1 MGNITTYTKKPFDPM
16 LPEPDSID
24 IRDIAHAL
32 SLLCRANGHFP
43 HFYSVAQ
50 HSLNCLAEAKARGC
64 GRNVQL
70 ACLLHDAAEAY
81 MADMP
86 RPVKEQLP
94 LYREKETAL
103 LGLILAKWLD
113 APLTGSEY
121 AQVFEIDDAMLY
133 HEFLALMGQEILTP
147 RELKSK
153 PSFDIIPFKDAERG
167 MLREFSA
174 LVCGGDKLYVGVDW
188 CSGRWLAAEL
198 RGTLIT
204 ERIFD
209 DIRSLCGSYESA
221 EAVVIDAPVGLADS
235 AENEHLRPDSEAR
248 AYLKSSA
255 RKSSVFN
262 APYRGVVYAEGRD
275 AQRAKSRM
283 LGKGISA
290 QTLAILPMIRQV
302 DSFLQDTP
310 SWKNRLL
317 ESHPELAFQALNHGR
332 GLTYSKHTT
341 EGISERTAILRE
353 YLPGFGVSGKNAE
366 DLLDAA
372 CLAVTARLGSI
383 SGFRT
388 IPDCPACDGT
398 GLKMQMVL
406 CR

>member
-16 LPEPDSID
+16 APDADSLD

-64 GRNVQL
+64 GERVQL

-94 LYREKETAL
+94 LYREKEADL
-103 LGLILAKWLD
+103 LDMILARWLD
-113 APLTGSEY
+113 APLSGAEY

-133 HEFLALMGQEILTP
+133 HEFLSLMGQEILTP
-147 RELKSK
+147 RELIST
-153 PSFDIIPFKDAERG
+153 PSFDIAPFETAESK
-167 MLREFSA
+167 MLLEFSA
-174 LVCGGDKLYVGVDW
+174 LVRCEGSLFVGVDW
-188 CSGRWLAAEL
+188 CRGKWLAAEL
-198 RGTLIT
+198 RGGVLVTRLH
-204 ERIFD
+204 D
-209 DIRSLCGSYESA
+209 DIAALCRCYESA
-221 EAVVIDAPVGLADS
+221 EAVLIDTPIGLADS
-235 AENEHLRPDSEAR
+235 AENEHLRPDRQAR
-248 AYLKSSA
+248 TYLRSSA

-262 APYRGVVYAEGRD
+262 APYRGAVYADSPDE
-275 AQRAKSRM
+275 QRAKSRT

-290 QTLAILPMIRQV
+290 QTVAIIPMIRQV
-302 DSFLQDTP
+302 DTFLRETP
-310 SWKNRLL
+310 QWQNRLL
-317 ESHPELAFQALNHGR
+317 ESHPELAFQALNHGN
-332 GLTYSKHTT
+332 GLVSSKHTP
-341 EGISERTAILRE
+341 EGISERTAIIRE
-353 YLPGFGVSGKNAE
+353 YIPDFEPAQSHAE
-366 DLLDAA
+366 DRLDAV
-372 CLAVTARLGSI
+372 CLAVTAKLGSE

-388 IPDCPACDGT
+388 IPESPVCDST
-398 GLKMQMVL
+398 GLKMQIVL